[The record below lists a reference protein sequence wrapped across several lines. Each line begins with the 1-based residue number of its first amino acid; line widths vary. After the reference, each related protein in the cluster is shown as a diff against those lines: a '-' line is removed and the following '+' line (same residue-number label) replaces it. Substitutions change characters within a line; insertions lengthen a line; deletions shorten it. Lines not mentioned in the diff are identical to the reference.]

1 MRLALFD
8 LDDTLLDGDCSA
20 RWNLWMIE
28 QGWISDAETFMAR
41 AELMQQAY
49 HAGKLKLE
57 EYLAMTLKPLR
68 GRRVVDVQK
77 EVERFVA
84 THLQPRIF
92 DQAWA
97 CLESHRQAGDTMVL
111 ISASSRHLVAPM
123 AVTLGI
129 DHVLA
134 VEPSVESGINEQAR
148 YTGGSEGIF
157 SYRGGKVLR
166 LQQWLAEQQ
175 VTPSH
180 ITFYSDSR
188 NDLPLLQYVD
198 CPVAVNPDPVLA
210 EVASVEG
217 WPCLDWRTPSRIVSP
232 HALDKHFAMSA
243 PAISS

>member
-8 LDDTLLDGDCSA
+8 LDDTLLDGDCSD

-28 QGWISDAETFMAR
+28 QGWISDAEAFMAR
-41 AELMQQAY
+41 AEKMHQAY

-57 EYLAMTLKPLR
+57 EYLTMTLAPLR
-68 GRRVVDVQK
+68 GRRVADVQK

-92 DQAWA
+92 EQAWA
-97 CLESHRQAGDTMVL
+97 CLEEHRQAGDTLVL
-111 ISASSRHLVAPM
+111 ISASSRHLVEPVAT
-123 AVTLGI
+123 VLGI
-129 DHVLA
+129 EHVLA
-134 VEPSVESGINEQAR
+134 VELSIERGINEEAR
-148 YTGGSEGIF
+148 YTGQSEGIF

-166 LQQWLAEQQ
+166 LKQWLGERQI
-175 VTPSH
+175 TPSH
-180 ITFYSDSR
+180 TTFYSDSR

-217 WPCLDWRTPSRIVSP
+217 WRRLDWRTAVPPKRFT
-232 HALDKHFAMSA
+232 A
-243 PAISS
+243 

>member
-8 LDDTLLDGDCSA
+8 LDDTLLDGDCSD

-28 QGWISDAETFMAR
+28 QGWISDAEAFMAR
-41 AELMQQAY
+41 AEKMHQAY

-57 EYLAMTLKPLR
+57 EYLAMTLAPLR
-68 GRRVVDVQK
+68 GRRVADVQK

-92 DQAWA
+92 EQAWA
-97 CLESHRQAGDTMVL
+97 CLEEHRKAGDTLVL
-111 ISASSRHLVAPM
+111 ISASSRHLVEPVAT
-123 AVTLGI
+123 VLGI
-129 DHVLA
+129 EHVLA
-134 VEPSVESGINEQAR
+134 VELTVERGVNEEAR
-148 YTGGSEGIF
+148 YTGQSEGIF

-166 LQQWLAEQQ
+166 LQQWLGERQI
-175 VTPSH
+175 TPSH
-180 ITFYSDSR
+180 TTFYSDSR

-217 WPCLDWRTPSRIVSP
+217 WRRLDWRT
-232 HALDKHFAMSA
+232 AA
-243 PAISS
+243 PPKRLTA

>member
-8 LDDTLLDGDCSA
+8 LDDTLLDGDCSD

-28 QGWISDAETFMAR
+28 QGWVSDAETFMAR
-41 AELMQQAY
+41 AEQMHRAY

-57 EYLAMTLKPLR
+57 EYLAMTLAPLQ

-92 DQAWA
+92 THGLA
-97 CLESHRQAGDTMVL
+97 CVDAHRQAGDTLLL
-111 ISASSRHLVAPM
+111 ISASSRHLVAPIAAM
-123 AVTLGI
+123 LGI
-129 DHVLA
+129 PHVLA
-134 VEPSVESGINEQAR
+134 VELIVDDSGNDAC
-148 YTGGSEGIF
+148 YTGQSKGVL

-166 LQQWLAEQQ
+166 FQQWLAEQQ

-180 ITFYSDSR
+180 TTFYSDSR

-217 WPCLDWRTPSRIVSP
+217 WRRLDWRGKKNSGGR
-232 HALDKHFAMSA
+232 
-243 PAISS
+243 

>member
-8 LDDTLLDGDCSA
+8 LDNTLLDGDCSD

-28 QGWISDAETFMAR
+28 QGWVSNAEAFMAR
-41 AELMQQAY
+41 AEQMQRAY
-49 HAGKLKLE
+49 SAGKLKLE
-57 EYLAMTLKPLR
+57 EYLAMTLAPLR
-68 GRRVVDVQK
+68 GRRVKDVQK

-97 CLESHRQAGDTMVL
+97 CLDTHRQAGDTLVL
-111 ISASSRHLVAPM
+111 ISASSRHLVEPV

-129 DHVLA
+129 EHVLA
-134 VEPSVESGINEQAR
+134 VELSVEKGVNEEAR

-166 LQQWLAEQQ
+166 LKQWLAEQQ
-175 VTPSH
+175 ITPSH
-180 ITFYSDSR
+180 TTFYSDSR
-188 NDLPLLQYVD
+188 NDLPLLQHVD

-217 WPCLDWRTPSRIVSP
+217 WQRLDWRPRNP
-232 HALDKHFAMSA
+232 
-243 PAISS
+243 

>member
-8 LDDTLLDGDCSA
+8 LDDTLLDGDCSD

-28 QGWISDAETFMAR
+28 QGWIRDAEAFMAR
-41 AELMQQAY
+41 AERMHQAY

-57 EYLAMTLKPLR
+57 EYLAMTLAPLR
-68 GRRVVDVQK
+68 GRRVSDVQK

-84 THLQPRIF
+84 THLEPRIF

-97 CLESHRQAGDTMVL
+97 CLDAHRQAGDTLLL
-111 ISASSRHLVAPM
+111 ISASSRHLVEPVAT
-123 AVTLGI
+123 TLGI
-129 DHVLA
+129 EHVLA
-134 VEPSVESGINEQAR
+134 VELSVENGVNEEAR

-166 LQQWLAEQQ
+166 LKQWLAEQQ
-175 VTPSH
+175 ITPSH
-180 ITFYSDSR
+180 TTFYSDSR

-210 EVASVEG
+210 EVANVEG
-217 WPCLDWRTPSRIVSP
+217 WQRLDWRTPT
-232 HALDKHFAMSA
+232 SA
-243 PAISS
+243 SSSNAQPGKSAHV

>member
-8 LDDTLLDGDCSA
+8 LDDTLLDGDCSD

-28 QGWISDAETFMAR
+28 QGWVSDAGAFMAR
-41 AELMQQAY
+41 AEQMHQAY

-57 EYLAMTLKPLR
+57 EYLAMTLAPLR
-68 GRRVVDVQK
+68 GRRVTDVQK

-92 DQAWA
+92 KQAWA
-97 CLESHRQAGDTMVL
+97 CLEAHRQAGDTLLL
-111 ISASSRHLVAPM
+111 ISASAQHLVQPIA
-123 AVTLGI
+123 AALGI
-129 DHVLA
+129 EHVLA
-134 VEPSVESGINEQAR
+134 VELSIEHGINEDAR

-166 LQQWLAEQQ
+166 LKQWLVEQQ
-175 VTPSH
+175 ITPSH
-180 ITFYSDSR
+180 TTFYSDSR

-217 WPCLDWRTPSRIVSP
+217 WRRLDWRTSP
-232 HALDKHFAMSA
+232 NTSSPNTLSGKSALA
-243 PAISS
+243 

>member
-8 LDDTLLDGDCSA
+8 LDDTLLDGDCSD

-28 QGWISDAETFMAR
+28 QGWISDADAFMAR
-41 AELMQQAY
+41 AEQMHQAY

-57 EYLAMTLKPLR
+57 EYLAMTLAPLR
-68 GRRVVDVQK
+68 GRRVKDVQK

-92 DQAWA
+92 EQAWA
-97 CLESHRQAGDTMVL
+97 CLEAHRQAGDTLLL
-111 ISASSRHLVAPM
+111 ISASSRHLVEPIAT
-123 AVTLGI
+123 TLGI
-129 DHVLA
+129 RHVLA
-134 VEPSVESGINEQAR
+134 VELSVERGINEEAR
-148 YTGGSEGIF
+148 YTGSSEGIF

-166 LQQWLAEQQ
+166 LKQWLTEQQ
-175 VTPSH
+175 ITPSH
-180 ITFYSDSR
+180 TTFYSDSR

-217 WPCLDWRTPSRIVSP
+217 WQRLEWRTAAFTSVS
-232 HALDKHFAMSA
+232 SGC
-243 PAISS
+243 

>member
-8 LDDTLLDGDCSA
+8 LDDTLLDGDCSD

-28 QGWISDAETFMAR
+28 QGWISDADAFMAR
-41 AELMQQAY
+41 AEQMHQAY

-57 EYLAMTLKPLR
+57 EYLAMTLAPLR
-68 GRRVVDVQK
+68 GRRVKDVQK

-92 DQAWA
+92 EQAWT
-97 CLESHRQAGDTMVL
+97 CLETHRQAGDTLLL
-111 ISASSRHLVAPM
+111 ISASSRHLVEPIA
-123 AVTLGI
+123 TILGI
-129 DHVLA
+129 GHVLA
-134 VEPSVESGINEQAR
+134 VELSVERGINEEAR
-148 YTGGSEGIF
+148 YTGSSEGIF

-166 LQQWLAEQQ
+166 LKQWLTEQQ
-175 VTPSH
+175 ITPSH
-180 ITFYSDSR
+180 TTFYSDSR

-217 WPCLDWRTPSRIVSP
+217 WQRLEWRTAAFTSVS
-232 HALDKHFAMSA
+232 SGC
-243 PAISS
+243 

>member
-8 LDDTLLDGDCSA
+8 LDDTLLDGDCSD

-28 QGWISDAETFMAR
+28 QGWISDADAFMAR
-41 AELMQQAY
+41 AEQMHQAY

-57 EYLAMTLKPLR
+57 EYLAMTLAPLR
-68 GRRVVDVQK
+68 GRRVKDVQK

-92 DQAWA
+92 EQAWA
-97 CLESHRQAGDTMVL
+97 CLETHRQAGDTLLL
-111 ISASSRHLVAPM
+111 ISASSRHLVEPIA
-123 AVTLGI
+123 TILGI
-129 DHVLA
+129 GHVLA
-134 VEPSVESGINEQAR
+134 VELSVERGINEEAR
-148 YTGGSEGIF
+148 YTGSSEGIF

-166 LQQWLAEQQ
+166 LKQWLTEQQ
-175 VTPSH
+175 ITPSH
-180 ITFYSDSR
+180 TTFYSDSR

-217 WPCLDWRTPSRIVSP
+217 WQRLDWRTAAFTSVS
-232 HALDKHFAMSA
+232 SGC
-243 PAISS
+243 

>member
-8 LDDTLLDGDCSA
+8 LDDTLLDGDCSD

-28 QGWISDAETFMAR
+28 QGWISDVETFMAR
-41 AELMQQAY
+41 TEKMHQAY

-57 EYLAMTLKPLR
+57 EYLAMTLAPLR
-68 GRRVVDVQK
+68 GRRVADVQK

-97 CLESHRQAGDTMVL
+97 CLEEHRQAGDTLLL
-111 ISASSRHLVAPM
+111 ISASSRHLVGPIAT
-123 AVTLGI
+123 TLGI
-129 DHVLA
+129 ENVLA
-134 VEPSVESGINEQAR
+134 VELSVEHGINEDAR

-166 LQQWLAEQQ
+166 FKQWLAEQQ
-175 VTPSH
+175 INPSH
-180 ITFYSDSR
+180 TTFYSDSR

-198 CPVAVNPDPVLA
+198 SPVAVNPDPVLA

-217 WPCLDWRTPSRIVSP
+217 WRRLDWRTPPSVSSSN
-232 HALDKHFAMSA
+232 ALPGKTVHV
-243 PAISS
+243 

>member
-8 LDDTLLDGDCSA
+8 LDDTLLDGDCSD

-28 QGWISDAETFMAR
+28 QGWVSDAEVFMAR
-41 AELMQQAY
+41 AEKMQQAY

-57 EYLAMTLKPLR
+57 EYLAMTLAPLR
-68 GRRVVDVQK
+68 GRRVSDVQK

-92 DQAWA
+92 DQAWR
-97 CLESHRQAGDTMVL
+97 CLEIHRQAGDTMVL
-111 ISASSRHLVAPM
+111 ISASSRHLVAPI
-123 AVTLGI
+123 AATLGI

-134 VEPSVESGINEQAR
+134 VELSVDYSHQEE
-148 YTGGSEGIF
+148 TGYYNGHSEGVL

-166 LQQWLAEQQ
+166 FQQWLIEQNI
-175 VTPSH
+175 TPSH
-180 ITFYSDSR
+180 TTFYSDSR
-188 NDLPLLQYVD
+188 NDIPLLQYVD

-217 WPCLDWRTPSRIVSP
+217 WRRLDWRKA
-232 HALDKHFAMSA
+232 ALSGA
-243 PAISS
+243 SSSMH

>member
-8 LDDTLLDGDCSA
+8 LDDTLLDGDCSD

-28 QGWISDAETFMAR
+28 QGWISDAEAFMAR
-41 AELMQQAY
+41 AEKMHQAY

-57 EYLAMTLKPLR
+57 EYLAMTLAPLR
-68 GRRVVDVQK
+68 GRRVADVQK

-92 DQAWA
+92 EQAWT
-97 CLESHRQAGDTMVL
+97 CLEEHRQAGDTLVL
-111 ISASSRHLVAPM
+111 ISASSRHLVEPVAT
-123 AVTLGI
+123 VLGI
-129 DHVLA
+129 EHVLA
-134 VEPSVESGINEQAR
+134 VELTVERGINEEAR
-148 YTGGSEGIF
+148 YTGQSEGIF

-166 LQQWLAEQQ
+166 LQQWLGERQI
-175 VTPSH
+175 TPSH
-180 ITFYSDSR
+180 TTFYSDSR

-217 WPCLDWRTPSRIVSP
+217 WRRLDWRT
-232 HALDKHFAMSA
+232 AA
-243 PAISS
+243 PPKRFTA

>member
-8 LDDTLLDGDCSA
+8 LDDTLLDGDCSD

-41 AELMQQAY
+41 AEQMQQAY

-57 EYLAMTLKPLR
+57 EYLAMTLAPLR
-68 GRRVVDVQK
+68 GRRVADVNK

-92 DQAWA
+92 EQAWV
-97 CLESHRQAGDTMVL
+97 CIETHRQAGDTLVL
-111 ISASSRHLVAPM
+111 ISASSRHLVAPI
-123 AVTLGI
+123 AATLGI
-129 DHVLA
+129 EHALA
-134 VEPSVESGINEQAR
+134 VELSIERGVNEEAR
-148 YTGGSEGIF
+148 YTGQSEGIF

-166 LQQWLAEQQ
+166 LQQWLAEQKI
-175 VTPSH
+175 TPSH
-180 ITFYSDSR
+180 TTFYSDSR

-217 WPCLDWRTPSRIVSP
+217 WRRLDWRTSAPSGVSP
-232 HALDKHFAMSA
+232 PNASPGKSVHA
-243 PAISS
+243 

>member
-8 LDDTLLDGDCSA
+8 LDDTLLDGDCSD

-28 QGWISDAETFMAR
+28 QGWIIDAGTFMKR
-41 AELMQQAY
+41 AEQMQQAY

-57 EYLAMTLKPLR
+57 EYLAMTLAPLR
-68 GRRVVDVQK
+68 GRRVSDVDK

-92 DQAWA
+92 EQAWA
-97 CLESHRQAGDTMVL
+97 CIEAHRQAGDTLVL
-111 ISASSRHLVAPM
+111 ISASSRHLVAPI
-123 AVTLGI
+123 AATLGI
-129 DHVLA
+129 EHVLA
-134 VEPSVESGINEQAR
+134 VELSIERGVNEEAR
-148 YTGGSEGIF
+148 YTGQSEGIF

-166 LQQWLAEQQ
+166 LQQWLAEQKI
-175 VTPSH
+175 TPSH
-180 ITFYSDSR
+180 TTFYSDSR

-217 WPCLDWRTPSRIVSP
+217 WRRLDWRT
-232 HALDKHFAMSA
+232 SA
-243 PAISS
+243 PSGVSSSNASPGQSVHA